1 MRKKFYLS
9 KQFMKDTGIVEV
21 LIDNTIPY
29 ALRIKRKDKI
39 SEVHA
44 RPIVTEHKYGKTMTY
59 YYFSFSHAGKFYQIP
74 VADMSY
80 LLANDIEA
88 IPDGYEVDH
97 INDRST
103 DNRSCNLQLLS
114 HADNIRKRGKSRN
127 QYDFIKKVIV

>member
-9 KQFMKDTGIVEV
+9 KQFMKDAGIVEV
-21 LIDNTIPY
+21 LVDNTIPY

-39 SEVHA
+39 SEIHA
-44 RPIVTEHKYGKTMTY
+44 RPIITVHKYGKTMTY
-59 YYFSFSHAGKFYQIP
+59 YYFSFSYAGKFYQIP

-88 IPDGYEVDH
+88 IPFGYEVDH

-127 QYDFIKKVIV
+127 QYNFIKKVIV